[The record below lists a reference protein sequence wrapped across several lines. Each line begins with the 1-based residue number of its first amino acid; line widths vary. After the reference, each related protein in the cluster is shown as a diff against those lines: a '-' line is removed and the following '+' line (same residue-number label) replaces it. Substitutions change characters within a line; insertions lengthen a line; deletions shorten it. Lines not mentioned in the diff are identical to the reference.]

1 MLKPAAAVVLSLL
14 PLCAHA
20 APEVVASVPMSDV
33 DVPAAGASVM
43 VTFSGVSAPVTGLA
57 LSGLWTGVVRDN
69 GGGSFPWSAEFTMT
83 AQAPG
88 GASASSPAPWFGEIS
103 IADYPLADGF
113 TGLPNVD
120 GNGAWTLAFD
130 SGAPA
135 PYVAGVRDGQ
145 VHLLGAGPDITY
157 EYTESTDQGHSWNRP
172 FSIVGVSGLGPMD
185 YHALTFTVSRS
196 GLYDF
201 TSVLASGDDHF
212 TILYKGAFDDTLPI
226 ANIHDYGLGNGFSP
240 FDIPE
245 GTSAFSQLLFEGT
258 TYIWVTSQWASF
270 RPHGLFT
277 NTIHGPGEVLVAG
290 AGCNEADLAEP
301 LGSLDFSD
309 VVAFLSAFA
318 AMSPEADLAEPVG
331 LFDFSD
337 VVAFLSSFGAGC
349 P

>member
-1 MLKPAAAVVLSLL
+1 MRKPFFVVLAALASG
-14 PLCAHA
+14 AHA
-20 APEVVASVPMSDV
+20 APELVASAPLADI
-33 DVPAAGASVM
+33 DVPAAGASAV
-43 VTFSGVSAPVTGLA
+43 VTFSGVGAPITGVA
-57 LSGLWTGVVRDN
+57 LSGLWTGVIRDN
-69 GGGSFPWSAEFTMT
+69 GGGTYPWSAEFTLN

-88 GASASSPAPWFGEIS
+88 GAVASSPLPWFGEIS

-113 TGLPNVD
+113 TGLPGVPGD
-120 GNGAWTLAFD
+120 GDWTLSFD

-135 PYVAGVRDGQ
+135 PYVAGLRNVTA
-145 VHLLGAGPDITY
+145 HLLTDGPDITY
-157 EYTESTDQGHSWNRP
+157 QYTESTEQGHSWNRP
-172 FSIVGVSGLGPMD
+172 FSIVGVSGLGPVD
-185 YHALTFTVSRS
+185 YHALTFTVTRS

-212 TILYKGAFDDTLPI
+212 TILYKDAFDDTQPI

-240 FDIPE
+240 FGTPT

-277 NTIHGPGEVLVAG
+277 NTIVGPGQVIPAP
-290 AGCNEADLAEP
+290 AGCNDADLAEP

-309 VVAFLSAFA
+309 VAAFLGAFA
-318 AMSPEADLAEPVG
+318 SMSPEADLAPPMGV
-331 LFDFSD
+331 FDFSD
-337 VVAFLSSFGAGC
+337 VAAFLASFGAGC